1 MEINIYR
8 RTECAKA
15 QELCVIIDVLRAFT
29 TAAYAFASGAK
40 EIVLVSSIEE
50 ALKLYHEDNALILM
64 GEQGGMP
71 IEGFHYGNS
80 PAEIQ
85 KAVLTDRT
93 IVQRTSAGTQG
104 VVACGHA
111 SQMMIASFVV
121 AEATLQSILALKPSQ
136 VSFIVTGEHNGDEDL
151 ALAEYFQDRLLH
163 KTPSI
168 SAFLDRV
175 KTSPEGKIFA
185 DPAVAE
191 FPMQD
196 LELALQVDRFPFAM
210 EVKRNNGKLVAQK
223 VLPSKRVLYN
233 GVQEK

>member
-1 MEINIYR
+1 MKINIYR
-8 RTECAKA
+8 RNECAKA
-15 QELCVIIDVLRAFT
+15 QGLCVIIDVLRAFT
-29 TAAYAFASGAK
+29 TAAYAFAAGAK
-40 EIVLVSSIEE
+40 EIVLVASIDE
-50 ALKLYHEDNALILM
+50 ALKLHQEDDALILM

-85 KAVLTDRT
+85 RANLTGRT

-111 SQMMIASFVV
+111 NQMMIASFVV

-151 ALAEYFQDRLLH
+151 ALAEYFRDRLLH

-168 SAFLDRV
+168 SSFLDRV
-175 KTSPEGKIFA
+175 RTSPEGRVFT
-185 DPAVAE
+185 DPTFAE
-191 FPMQD
+191 FPVQD
-196 LELALQVDRFPFAM
+196 LELALKIDCFPFAM
-210 EVKRNNGKLVAQK
+210 EVKKRNDQLVARK
-223 VLPSKRVLYN
+223 VIIPK
-233 GVQEK
+233 